1 MSELILIKR
10 KYRLMII
17 ISFISLFVLISCQK
31 TYSPAKDIK
40 LLPLFGDNMVLQQKQ
55 DIPIWGTAEPG
66 GEVTVTLNEQQK
78 KGVVDSEG
86 NWKVTLSLVP
96 AGGPYKLV
104 VSGVETKTINNVM
117 VGEVWLCSGQSNM
130 DMPVAG
136 GLKVKN
142 YKEEITKVNYHNIRL
157 FKVENRMANTPKE
170 SFNSD
175 GWKECS
181 PETIPGFS
189 ATAYF
194 FARSLQAEIK
204 IPIGLIE
211 SAWGGTMVEAWTSGA
226 ALKKIPE
233 FAEIVKK
240 IEADRSTEEEKILA
254 VKKELAE
261 WSDNIDQ
268 IMKNSGTLKH
278 GFQNADYNTDNWKL
292 MKLPTTWEKTGLEYD
307 GVIWFSKDI
316 NIPESWNGKDLLL
329 SLGRINDCDYTWFNG
344 KKVGSN
350 TDVAVERV
358 YKIPASLV
366 KPGKNRIMIKVLDI
380 GYSGGLYGPGEQIKL
395 SYPDK
400 SISLVGNW
408 KYKIDPTNIDVK
420 TLPERPD
427 QNPKVN
433 NPSVLYNA
441 MIHPLIP
448 YGIRGVIWYQGFSN
462 AERSYQYRDLF
473 KTFIKDWR
481 DLWGEGDFPFLYA
494 QLANLMKV
502 ETEPT
507 ESIWAELREAQ
518 SKALELSSTGMAVT
532 IDIGEEDI
540 HPKNKQ
546 DVGKRLALI
555 ALAKVYGK
563 DIPYSGPMY
572 KSMKVE
578 GSKIRLQFDNVNN
591 GLKIK
596 GGKKLK
602 GFTIAGN
609 DKRFVWTKAKIEGNE
624 IVVWDSKIK
633 NPVSVR
639 YAWAPNPICNLYN
652 GADLPAAPFR
662 TDDWKGL
669 TYEKK

>member
-142 YKEEITKVNYHNIRL
+142 YKEEITKANYHNIRL

>member
-40 LLPLFGDNMVLQQKQ
+40 LLPLFGDNMILQQKQ

-142 YKEEITKVNYHNIRL
+142 YKEEITKANYHNIRL

-307 GVIWFSKDI
+307 GVIWFSKDL

-481 DLWGEGDFPFLYA
+481 DLWGEGNFPFLYA

>member
-17 ISFISLFVLISCQK
+17 ISFISLFALISCQK

-142 YKEEITKVNYHNIRL
+142 YKEEITKANYHNIRL

-254 VKKELAE
+254 IKKELAE